1 MTEAQTTFILSMYS
15 KIRPLEGVCV
25 CLLLSTLGV
34 VLSPFEE
41 SRAHKH

>member
-25 CLLLSTLGV
+25 FTSQHFGGGII
-34 VLSPFEE
+34 PI
-41 SRAHKH
+41 